1 MYSNL
6 LQWRQIRKKILI
18 DGESIQSVSKGTGIS
33 RNTIR
38 KILKTES
45 PPGYGGRK
53 TQKEKKH
60 SSIKTEKLSKTE
72 LDRIRWQE
80 WIYEIERGNL
90 LDQKWRKALSGQN
103 IHNRKI
109 VLAVMAKEEGF
120 TIRAISEH
128 LGISRNTI
136 LFRLNAYIKGG
147 IDGLLGRKSK
157 PRLVDDIAFTKAL
170 FTLLHEPPSLSGFNR
185 TSWRLDDL
193 RQALFTKGIKV
204 ERGSLIKHIKKINDQ
219 TR

>member
-18 DGESIQSVSKGTGIS
+18 DGESIQSISKGTGIS

-53 TQKEKKH
+53 IQKEKKH
-60 SSIKTEKLSKTE
+60 SSIKTEKPSKTD

-80 WIYEIERGNL
+80 WIYEIERGKL
-90 LDQKWRKALSGQN
+90 LDQEWEKALSGQN

-109 VLAVMAKEEGF
+109 VLAIMAKEEGF
-120 TIRAISEH
+120 TLRAIALH
-128 LGISRNTI
+128 LVTC
-136 LFRLNAYIKGG
+136 
-147 IDGLLGRKSK
+147 
-157 PRLVDDIAFTKAL
+157 
-170 FTLLHEPPSLSGFNR
+170 SLP
-185 TSWRLDDL
+185 
-193 RQALFTKGIKV
+193 AVPK
-204 ERGSLIKHIKKINDQ
+204 
-219 TR
+219 